1 MLNII
6 TIHGRLTADPELRQ
20 TPSGVNVCSFTV
32 AVDRSYSKGEDKI
45 TDFFNCTAWRG
56 LADTISTYFTKGREI
71 VVQGA
76 MQSEKYKD
84 KDGNDRIAWKLVAN
98 SVDFCGTKTNNAS
111 LTIAPPATQQT
122 NTISGLDDF
131 KNVASSEGDLPF

>member
-20 TPSGVNVCSFTV
+20 TPSGVSVCSFTV
-32 AVDRSYSKGEDKI
+32 AVDRSFSKGEDKI

-56 LADTISTYFTKGREI
+56 LADTISNYFTKGKEI

-76 MQSEKYKD
+76 MQSEKYED
-84 KDGNDRIAWKLVAN
+84 KDGNNRIAWKLIAN
-98 SVDFCGTKTNNAS
+98 SVDFCGTKANNTS
-111 LTIAPPATQQT
+111 PTIAPPATQQK

>member
-6 TIHGRLTADPELRQ
+6 SIHGRLTADPELRQ
-20 TPSGVNVCSFTV
+20 TPSGMSVCSFTV

-56 LADTISTYFTKGREI
+56 LADTISNYFTKGKEI

-76 MQSEKYKD
+76 MQSEKYED
-84 KDGNDRIAWKLVAN
+84 KDGNYRIAWKLIAN
-98 SVDFCGTKTNNAS
+98 SVDFCGTKANNAS
-111 LTIAPPATQQT
+111 PTIATPAARQT
-122 NTISGLDDF
+122 STISGLDDF
-131 KNVASSEGDLPF
+131 KNVASSDGDLPF